1 MISWLGTVETN
12 QDLIIF
18 SQIYDRL
25 FRLRADAM
33 ITSVHGGV
41 NVLLD
46 VNRNHLTSFEFSKFF
61 NQECFTLQRSGSA
74 FMGRYR
80 SAIDILRIAVI
91 PDRRFLRWTCSLC
104 LFSSACPNVSVDLQ
118 PGDSP
123 VVPLPSPCA
132 RVLGQVALAPSLIR
146 QSACLLQTALAHTRY
161 SFHVFQRRCRSGC
174 EPWHYVWHSHTRI
187 RSSAASFSAFMTV
200 LTDQFVRDLIPPISI
215 SAALSESLRSPSG
228 GKSIVSIQF
237 IRLNICMFVYGRTS
251 VNWCSSQANQFSSSF
266 PLGSRHVFH

>member
-1 MISWLGTVETN
+1 MDPWLECNLKWHSSPQDNLTCVLISKKIQCLENVVDRCNYYPPQCVISWLGTVETN

-146 QSACLLQTALAHTRY
+146 QSACLPAPN
-161 SFHVFQRRCRSGC
+161 CSGT
-174 EPWHYVWHSHTRI
+174 H
-187 RSSAASFSAFMTV
+187 
-200 LTDQFVRDLIPPISI
+200 
-215 SAALSESLRSPSG
+215 
-228 GKSIVSIQF
+228 
-237 IRLNICMFVYGRTS
+237 
-251 VNWCSSQANQFSSSF
+251 
-266 PLGSRHVFH
+266 